1 MKGMRTAWMTGFA
14 LVLLVGSGA
23 WGEEAAKPPFFPSL
37 INTATG
43 QAVKSTDFF
52 PPSRCKGC
60 HAQIYDQWKGSMHSN
75 AVPDP
80 VFQALWKLG
89 SKETNG
95 LTDKLCA
102 GCHTA
107 VGTVS
112 EDVKLGADGE
122 FQMSDIAK
130 EGVQCDLCHSV
141 VKSSMFDTPTGMPQ
155 NASIV
160 VEPGLV
166 KRGPYADAKPMW
178 HQAAYSELHT
188 RSEFCGNCHN
198 VFHPVNNFH
207 IENTYTEWKFSVYA
221 QKGIQCQDCHMMP
234 IEKAIETAKTLERPK
249 NPGKASPAGP
259 DRDNVFTHEFVGANF
274 TITKLLGADK
284 HSAIAVQRL
293 QSAAELDV
301 TLPAKAEAGALARVN
316 VRVRNEGAGHNLPT
330 SLTEVRQMWL
340 EFVVTDAAGK
350 EVYRSGG
357 LDSKHDLLDGTVVFG
372 TQAVDA
378 AGHHTVKPW
387 EIVRFDWNTTI
398 PAKGFAD
405 REFAFLVPKDAAGA
419 LKIDVK
425 LRYRSYPQAV
435 ANLLLGDKAP
445 VLPIVDMT
453 SAAGELKL

>member
-1 MKGMRTAWMTGFA
+1 MMWTRIAGVSGLA
-14 LVLLVGSGA
+14 LALMSGPA
-23 WGEEAAKPPFFPSL
+23 VRAEDAAKPPFFPSL
-37 INTATG
+37 INTSTG

-52 PPSRCKGC
+52 APSRCKGC
-60 HAQIYDQWKGSMHSN
+60 HAQLYDQWKGSMHSN
-75 AVPDP
+75 AFPDP
-80 VFQALWKLG
+80 VFQALWKLA

-102 GCHTA
+102 GCHTG

-112 EDVKLGADGE
+112 EEVKMGPDGE
-122 FQMSDIAK
+122 FQVSDLAK

-141 VKSSMFDTPTGMPQ
+141 VKGTMADTPTGMPQ
-155 NASIV
+155 NASLV

-166 KRGPYADAKPMW
+166 KRGPYADSKPMW
-178 HQAAYSELHT
+178 HQAAASELHT
-188 RSEFCGNCHN
+188 KSEFCGNCHN

-207 IENTYTEWKFSVYA
+207 IENTFEEWKFSVYA

-234 IEKAIETAKTLERPK
+234 VEKAIEAAKTMTRPV

-259 DRDNVFTHEFVGANF
+259 DRDNVFTHEFVGGNF
-274 TITKLLGADK
+274 TITKLMGSDK
-284 HSAIAVQRL
+284 HSAIAVKRL
-293 QSAAELDV
+293 QNAAELAM
-301 TLPAKAEAGALARVN
+301 TPPAKAEPGSLARVG
-316 VRVRNEGAGHNLPT
+316 VRVTNVGAGHNLPT

-357 LDSKHDLLDGTVVFG
+357 LDEKHDLLDGTVVFG
-372 TQAVDA
+372 ADAVDA

-387 EIVRFDWNTTI
+387 EIVRFNWNTTI

-405 REFAFLVPKDAAGA
+405 HEFAFLVPKDASGA
-419 LKIDVK
+419 LKVDVK
-425 LRYRSYPQAV
+425 LRYRSYPQNV

-445 VLPIVDMT
+445 VLPIVDMNT
-453 SAAGELKL
+453 AAGEIKL